1 MRGGEGIAI
10 HECGDVKIKIGE
22 VTVGG
27 EVPILPTWQFAEN
40 SSSYSERVC
49 FPCLQGRAAQFII
62 SFQFLW
68 GYMDQRTAKS
78 CSYRGF

>member
-1 MRGGEGIAI
+1 MGGGEGIAI

-22 VTVGG
+22 VAVGG
-27 EVPILPTWQFAEN
+27 EVPLLPTWQFAESN
-40 SSSYSERVC
+40 SFERVC
-49 FPCLQGRAAQFII
+49 FPCLQGRAAQFI

-68 GYMDQRTAKS
+68 GYMDQRTARS